1 MFQRVSSVLRIE
13 LINQERN
20 RIIQLLKT
28 NTEKNKELNSYLE
41 YLNIQLNYYPELKH
55 NVSDN
60 TTKLNKE
67 TNN

>member
-41 YLNIQLNYYPELKH
+41 YLNIQLNYYHELKH

-60 TTKLNKE
+60 ITKLNKE